1 MVLDTIQLET
11 FLKIIEHKNFSK
23 AAEILNV
30 TQPTVTARIKKLE
43 EELCCTLFEREGK
56 NATLTKEGEIFIEYA
71 TSILTYMD
79 HSKEATSSSNYPR
92 IRVGIAP
99 GFSYSFISE
108 LISSII
114 SIDKLDVSIFEGE
127 DSGRLNEQL
136 VTGEFDLVLTRNFY
150 TNKSDFI
157 SEHLFDDKIVLICGE
172 NHRLAHQ
179 KIVKPA
185 DLQGETLICYQ
196 RHTPLWTAIEQQL
209 VGISGIKRIEVG
221 NNEMLKSVVGSGIG
235 VGITTSLGVNDV
247 ETNKLIVKDIKGIEN
262 IPNKVYVQY
271 RKNSLIEQP
280 VKKIIYS
287 IINHE
292 LGK

>member
-1 MVLDTIQLET
+1 MDTSQLET
-11 FLKIIEHKNFSK
+11 FLKIIEYKNFSK
-23 AAEILNV
+23 AAEVLNV

-56 NATLTKEGEIFIEYA
+56 HAALSKEGEIFIEYA
-71 TSILTYMD
+71 HSILTYMN
-79 HSKEATSSSNYPR
+79 HSKEATSSSNYPK
-92 IRVGIAP
+92 IRVGFAP

-114 SIDKLDVSIFEGE
+114 SIVNLDVSIFEGE

-136 VTGEFDLVLTRNFY
+136 IAGEFDLVITRNFH
-150 TNKSDFI
+150 TSKSDFI
-157 SEHLFDDKIVLICGE
+157 SEHLFDDKLVLICGE
-172 NHRLAHQ
+172 NHRFANY
-179 KIVKPA
+179 KNVKPA

-209 VGISGIKRIEVG
+209 VCVSSIKRIEVG

-235 VGITTSLGVNDV
+235 VGITTSLGVDDV
-247 ETNKLIVKDIKGIEN
+247 ETNKIIVKDIKAVEN

-271 RKNSLIEQP
+271 RRNSLIEKP

-292 LGK
+292 LDK